1 MIAAFLKWFAI
12 GFCAALGGAVVTYY
26 TVRTLAKLRSLR
38 RAGWAVC
45 FVAAVAIIHGGTK
58 NLLPRFTADEG
69 LAVTAATM
77 NRATNEVDATTLE
90 VSWTGA
96 AENRQI
102 WVRKSAHDQWT
113 ALGDTE
119 DGWAFDVWE
128 FDGVTNSARYSILPG
143 PAASN
148 ATVWTQ
154 WHLGDDLPSVEID
167 GDGVTIEAFAATS
180 KAVSIRYGV
189 NPSALGA
196 NGGDVHVEVQRKNE
210 AWDVL
215 SSTHISTP
223 ETNTVTFAGFW
234 VGEIT
239 RWRVRLEVRR

>member
-26 TVRTLAKLRSLR
+26 TARTLAKLRSLR

-45 FVAAVAIIHGGTK
+45 FVAAVAIIHGGVK
-58 NLLPRFTADEG
+58 NLRPRFTADEG

-96 AENRQI
+96 GENRQI
-102 WVRKSAHDQWT
+102 WVRKSARDQWT

-128 FDGVTNSARYSILPG
+128 F
-143 PAASN
+143 
-148 ATVWTQ
+148 
-154 WHLGDDLPSVEID
+154 
-167 GDGVTIEAFAATS
+167 DGVTIEAFAATS

-196 NGGDVHVEVQRKNE
+196 NGGDVNVEVQRE
-210 AWDVL
+210 HGAWDVL

-239 RWRVRLEVRR
+239 RWRVRLEVR